1 VTMPSGASS
10 LPGVPGNMMQT
21 SGIAPLPP
29 RDPMDW
35 LRVLTRRMDLRRLG
49 VLMLRSYVD
58 GNAPLPEMSRETRQA
73 WMYFQRRAR
82 TNWGELII
90 NSVVDRIVPNGMT
103 VDGSNDSPDA
113 KQVQQIWKANRMS
126 GVFKEWLRYG
136 MIFGQS
142 YLTVWGSSVPG
153 PNITP
158 LGAATRTKTVITADS
173 PETMLVVTD
182 PLQHWKP
189 VAALKTWR
197 NIDEARDYCIIWTQG
212 AWQQY
217 VRPTYTRIELKII
230 PSKWLINLAEG
241 AWTDE
246 GQPGGTSDD
255 PTAPIPVVVYNNPG
269 GAGDYELH
277 LDLIN
282 RINAGLL
289 ERLVVASMQAFR
301 QRVIEGGMLPET
313 DEHGNR
319 IPYEDVFP
327 PAPGALWNLPMIN
340 GQPLTLKETEAI
352 DLRPLLEATKD
363 DIRQL
368 SAVTRT
374 PLPMLL
380 PDNTNISA
388 EGAKGAEASY
398 LFRVMD
404 RLQEAKFG
412 IEECMD
418 MAAKVDGVDL
428 SEGKQVEVEFAN
440 PHLITIPE
448 KYSAALAAHNAG
460 ESWHSIMRNILGY
473 SPDQISQDDIDRAHE
488 ALVAASMPPLPTRV
502 DERLTGQA
510 PGAGPATDVAQQTA
524 PQQQKQA
531 SKGQQPQPKGTPAS
545 GASRT
550 PKVKSTTVGTQP
562 GGK

>member
-1 VTMPSGASS
+1 MTEPGAVT
-10 LPGVPGNMMQT
+10 QT

-29 RDPMDW
+29 RSCEDW

-90 NSVVDRIVPNGMT
+90 NSVVDRIVPNGLT
-103 VDGSNDSPDA
+103 VDGSNDSSDA
-113 KQVQQIWKANRMS
+113 KQLQKVWTSNRMS

-142 YLTVWGSSVPG
+142 YLTVWSKNG
-153 PNITP
+153 PDVTP
-158 LGAATRTKTVITADS
+158 LGATTRTNTIITADS
-173 PETMLVVTD
+173 PETMIVVTD

-189 VAALKTWR
+189 VAALRTWR
-197 NIDEARDYCIIWTQG
+197 NIDEARDYCIVWTQG
-212 AWQQY
+212 AWQQF

-241 AWTDE
+241 AWTAD
-246 GQPGGTSDD
+246 GMPGGKTDD
-255 PTAPIPVVVYNNPG
+255 PTAPVPVVVYNNPG

-301 QRVIEGGMLPET
+301 QRVIEGGELPEK

-340 GQPLTLKETEAI
+340 GQVLTLKETEAI

-363 DIRQL
+363 DVRQL

-380 PDNTNISA
+380 PDSANLSA

-398 LFRVMD
+398 LFRTID

-418 MAAKVDGVDL
+418 MAGRVDGIDL
-428 SEGKQVEVEFAN
+428 GDDKKVEVLFHN
-440 PHLITIPE
+440 PHLITLPE
-448 KYSAALAAHNAG
+448 KYTAALAAHNSG

-473 SPDQISQDDIDRAHE
+473 SPDQIAQDDIDRAHE
-488 ALVAASMPPLPTRV
+488 ALVAASMPPLPTSV
-502 DERLTGQA
+502 QERLTGDA
-510 PGAGPATDVAQQTA
+510 PGTTPVAAPGQPA
-524 PQQQKQA
+524 P
-531 SKGQQPQPKGTPAS
+531 KGQQPQPKKTPAS

-550 PKVKSTTVGTQP
+550 PKVPTTQGGTQP

>member
-1 VTMPSGASS
+1 MTWPGA
-10 LPGVPGNMMQT
+10 MTQT

-29 RDPMDW
+29 RTTDDW

-82 TNWGELII
+82 TNWGELIV
-90 NSVVDRIVPNGMT
+90 NSVVDRIVPNGIT
-103 VDGSNDSPDA
+103 VDGANDSADA
-113 KQVQQIWKANRMS
+113 KQVQNVWMQNRMS

-142 YLTVWGSSVPG
+142 YLTVWGGGDSSSLLRPS
-153 PNITP
+153 
-158 LGAATRTKTVITADS
+158 AKTVITADS
-173 PETMLVVTD
+173 PETMIVVTD

-189 VAALKTWR
+189 VAALRTWR
-197 NIDEARDYCIIWTQG
+197 NIDEARDYLIVWTQG
-212 AWQQY
+212 GWQRY

-230 PSKWLINLAEG
+230 PSKWLVNLAEG
-241 AWTDE
+241 AWTPE
-246 GQPGGTSDD
+246 GQPGGQSDD
-255 PTAPIPVVVYNNPG
+255 PNAPIPVVVYNNPG

-289 ERLVVASMQAFR
+289 ERLVVCAMQAFR
-301 QRVIEGGMLPET
+301 QRAIQGGVLPEK

-319 IPYEDVFP
+319 IPYEDVFA
-327 PAPGALWNLPMIN
+327 PAPGALWNIPEGLEIWESEQVDVR
-340 GQPLTLKETEAI
+340 G
-352 DLRPLLEATKD
+352 LLESSKD

-398 LFRVMD
+398 LFRVAD

-418 MAAKVDGVDL
+418 LAAKVDGVDL
-428 SEGKQVEVEFAN
+428 SGDQKVEVNFAN
-440 PHLITIPE
+440 PQLITLPE
-448 KYSAALAAHNAG
+448 KYAAALAAHNAG

-473 SPDQISQDDIDRAHE
+473 SPDQIAQDDIDRAHE
-488 ALVAASMPPLPTRV
+488 ALVAASMPPLPTSV
-502 DERLTGQA
+502 QERLTGQA
-510 PGAGPATDVAQQTA
+510 PGAGPVTDDMQNSPQRAITPAKTA
-524 PQQQKQA
+524 PR
-531 SKGQQPQPKGTPAS
+531 GQQPQPKKTAAS

-550 PKVKSTTVGTQP
+550 KKQPASLGGMQP
-562 GGK
+562 GGR

>member
-1 VTMPSGASS
+1 VTF
-10 LPGVPGNMMQT
+10 PGTITQT
-21 SGIAPLPP
+21 NGIAPLPP
-29 RDPMDW
+29 RTTEDW

-49 VLMLRSYVD
+49 VLMLRSYCD

-90 NSVVDRIVPNGMT
+90 NSVVDRIVPNGIE
-103 VDGSNDSPDA
+103 VGGDNASAKA
-113 KQVQQIWKANRMS
+113 KQAHKIWTDNRMQ

-142 YLTVWGSSVPG
+142 YLTVWSGSLTGNGPG
-153 PNITP
+153 TI
-158 LGAATRTKTVITADS
+158 ITADS

-189 VAALKTWR
+189 IAALRTWR
-197 NIDEARDYCIIWTQG
+197 NIDEARDYCIVWTQG

-241 AWTDE
+241 AWTPM

-255 PTAPIPVVVYNNPG
+255 PTAPIPVVVFNNPG
-269 GAGDYELH
+269 GAGDFELH

-282 RINAGLL
+282 RINAGIL
-289 ERLVVASMQAFR
+289 ERMVVAAMQAYR
-301 QRVIEGGMLPET
+301 QRVIEGGWLPER

-319 IPYEDVFP
+319 IPYEDIFA
-327 PAPGALWNLPMIN
+327 PAPGALWNLPE
-340 GQPLTLKETEAI
+340 GLTLKETEPI
-352 DLRPLLEATKD
+352 DLRPLLESNKD

-398 LFRVMD
+398 LFRVAD

-412 IEECMD
+412 IEECID
-418 MAAKVDGVDL
+418 MALRVDGADL
-428 SEGKQVEVEFAN
+428 SDEENVEVKFAN
-440 PHLITIPE
+440 HQLITLPE
-448 KYSAALAAHNAG
+448 KYTAALAAHNAG

-488 ALVAASMPPLPTRV
+488 ALVAASMPPLPTSV
-502 DERLTGQA
+502 QERLTGQA
-510 PGAGPATDVAQQTA
+510 PGAGPVAPPGQS
-524 PQQQKQA
+524 PG
-531 SKGQQPQPKGTPAS
+531 GQQPQPKATPAS
-545 GASRT
+545 GASRQ
-550 PKVKSTTVGTQP
+550 PKQPTSLGGTQP
-562 GGK
+562 GGKRGN

>member
-1 VTMPSGASS
+1 MTEPGAIT
-10 LPGVPGNMMQT
+10 QT

-29 RDPMDW
+29 RTCEDW
-35 LRVLTRRMDLRRLG
+35 LKILTRRMDLRRLG

-90 NSVVDRIVPNGMT
+90 NSVVDRIVPNGLT

-113 KQVQQIWKANRMS
+113 KQLQKVWTSNRMS

-142 YLTVWGSSVPG
+142 YLTVWNKNG
-153 PNITP
+153 PDVTP
-158 LGAATRTKTVITADS
+158 LGATTRTNTIITADS
-173 PETMLVVTD
+173 PETMIVVTD

-189 VAALKTWR
+189 VAALRTWR
-197 NIDEARDYCIIWTQG
+197 NIDEARDYCIVWTQG
-212 AWQQY
+212 AWQQF

-241 AWTDE
+241 AWTDV
-246 GQPGGTSDD
+246 GMPGGKSDD
-255 PTAPIPVVVYNNPG
+255 PTAPVPVVVYNNPG

-301 QRVIEGGMLPET
+301 QRVIEGGELPEK

-340 GQPLTLKETEAI
+340 GQVLTLKETEAI

-363 DIRQL
+363 DVRQL

-380 PDNTNISA
+380 PDSANLSA

-398 LFRVMD
+398 LFRTID

-418 MAAKVDGVDL
+418 MAGRVDGIDL
-428 SEGKQVEVEFAN
+428 GDDKKVEVLFHN
-440 PHLITIPE
+440 PHLITLPE

-473 SPDQISQDDIDRAHE
+473 SPDQIGQDDIDRAHE
-488 ALVAASMPPLPTRV
+488 ALLAASMPPLPTSV
-502 DERLTGQA
+502 QERLTGQA
-510 PGAGPATDVAQQTA
+510 PGAGPVTDDNVSPQA
-524 PQQQKQA
+524 P
-531 SKGQQPQPKGTPAS
+531 KGQQPQPKQTPAS

-550 PKVKSTTVGTQP
+550 KKVPSTQGGTQP